1 VKKCPYCAEEIQD
14 EAIKCRYCFSDL
26 TVPRDEALSHGP
38 PATGSPAAVAAS
50 EPAHGD
56 EKVTGSAE
64 PNGADDGDASE
75 EAPAEAT
82 PAEEPATEEAPA
94 DDPAAAGWATGGA
107 AVASASSSTPQAGG
121 PTPAASAPGPG
132 QALRYSHS
140 GYRYVLGYGDD
151 FFGIWQRDQPSMPTE
166 RFPRTDDG
174 WRDAWLRFSS
184 LEPNAV
190 EVPGTAAATPSAT
203 PAAAVAAAP
212 AATGSDERVLRYTH
226 SGSRYL
232 LGYGEA
238 FYGIWDR
245 QSPANP
251 MERFP
256 RNDEGWA
263 AAWQRYTSIETNFT
277 EVAS

>member
-26 TVPRDEALSHGP
+26 TVPRDEALTQGP
-38 PATGSPAAVAAS
+38 PATGYPAAVAAS
-50 EPAHGD
+50 EPAHAGD
-56 EKVTGSAE
+56 RVTGSAE

-75 EAPAEAT
+75 GAPAGEL
-82 PAEEPATEEAPA
+82 ATEEAPA
-94 DDPAAAGWATGGA
+94 DDAGAAGWATGGVA
-107 AVASASSSTPQAGG
+107 AAASTSSGTPQAEA
-121 PTPAASAPGPG
+121 PASTPAPSAPAPG

-184 LEPNAV
+184 LEPNNV

-203 PAAAVAAAP
+203 PAAAPAP
-212 AATGSDERVLRYTH
+212 AGGDERVLRYTH
-226 SGSRYL
+226 SGTRYL
-232 LGYGEA
+232 LGYGET

-245 QSPANP
+245 QSPASP
-251 MERFP
+251 TERFP
-256 RNDEGWA
+256 RSDEGWA